1 MGTITDNDHG
11 LIAELVA
18 VKANE
23 LTPQEH
29 IEALHILLRGG
40 QGRSAFHSLRAM
52 RRLMERTTWEA
63 YRGHR
68 PMRDLPAMAA
78 ALKTCAELFV
88 AEKQLAL
95 SGLDVE
101 EAAHA
106 LGIDGGLPEEHVLA
120 PRGFVKRTKSF
131 KKGMNG
137 RGIPIDEVKVSE
149 EGAADGATSHL
160 PAVAEEYEQEF

>member
-1 MGTITDNDHG
+1 MLEKDQG

-29 IEALHILLRGG
+29 TEALQILLRGG

-52 RRLMERTTWEA
+52 RRMMERCTWEA
-63 YRGHR
+63 YKGYR
-68 PMRDLPAMAA
+68 PMRDLTAMAA

-106 LGIDGGLPEEHVLA
+106 LGIDGGLPEEEVLV

-131 KKGMNG
+131 KKGTNG
-137 RGIPIDEVKVSE
+137 RGIPVDETKVSE
-149 EGAADGATSHL
+149 EGGVDQRVGHL
-160 PAVAEEYEQEF
+160 PAIAEEYEESF